1 MAVERFIRLARPM
14 TGEEEL
20 EEVRGVLESG
30 WLSQGPKLTEF
41 EGMVAERVGTE
52 HGFATTSGTT
62 ALHLSLVVLDIGPD
76 DEVLVPDYT
85 FPATANVVLQQGAT
99 PVLVDIEPD
108 TFTMDAGD
116 LAEKITPRSRAIIP
130 VHAFGLS
137 ADMDPIMELANM
149 HQLAVVED
157 AACALGATYKGRPC
171 GGLGTMGCFS
181 FHPRKVIT
189 TGEGGLIAT
198 NDGALADRIRLLRNH
213 GGIRKDGR
221 FTFEAAG
228 YNYRMSDI
236 QAAVGVAQMR
246 KLDSLIAHKRE
257 LAALMTANL
266 NDMKGAT
273 AGSEPGWG
281 GHIYQSYVVLLD
293 EGIDRDRVIH
303 DMRDEGIETTLG
315 TYALH
320 AQSAY
325 ADASGYAPGDLP
337 NSYAAFRRSLTLPL
351 YPPMDESDLDRVA
364 QGLRNAIR
372 DQVG

>member
-14 TGEEEL
+14 TGDEEL

-41 EGMVAERVGTE
+41 ESMVAERAGTE

-62 ALHLSLVVLDIGPD
+62 ALHLSLVALGIGPG
-76 DEVLVPDYT
+76 DEVLVPDFT
-85 FPATANVVLQQGAT
+85 FPATANVVIQQRAR
-99 PVLVDIEPD
+99 PVLVDIDMD

-137 ADMDPIMELANM
+137 ADMNPIIELAES
-149 HQLAVVED
+149 HRLAVVED
-157 AACALGATYKGRPC
+157 AACALGATYSGRAC

-213 GGIRKDGR
+213 GGSRKDGR

-257 LAALMTANL
+257 LAALLTTELKAVE
-266 NDMKGAT
+266 GVT
-273 AGSEPGWG
+273 TPSEPSWG

-293 EGIDRDRVIH
+293 DGIDRDRVIT
-303 DMRDEGIETTLG
+303 DMREEGIETTLG

-320 AQSAY
+320 TQRAY
-325 ADASGYAPGDLP
+325 SEANSYSPGDLP
-337 NSYAAFRRSLTLPL
+337 NSYAAYRRSLTLPL

-364 QGLRNAIR
+364 QGLRRAIEG
-372 DQVG
+372 QAA